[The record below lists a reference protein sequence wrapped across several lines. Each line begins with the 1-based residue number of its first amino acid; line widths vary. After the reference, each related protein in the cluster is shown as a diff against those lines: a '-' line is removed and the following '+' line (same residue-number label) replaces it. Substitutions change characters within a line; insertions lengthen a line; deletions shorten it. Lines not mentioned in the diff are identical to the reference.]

1 MSNWTDYVPEEAAR
15 LEPGDYRCEV
25 VAAEETTSK
34 SSGSPMIVIT
44 VKPNGSNIKVKQYI
58 VKGEYFNRNITSFF
72 DSFGIE
78 RGDFNMLGWIGTV
91 GAARFKEDGDYL
103 KVAWF
108 LSPQQAE
115 SLPPWKGPV
124 PERQTVTEIGGDF
137 TEVEDDSDLPF

>member
-124 PERQTVTEIGGDF
+124 PERQTVTDFGDF
-137 TEVEDDSDLPF
+137 SIVDGDDDLPF